1 MVTLWS
7 INEEYIF
14 RRVFFGREICT
25 LLKHKEKCRVD
36 RTMEDSGARKK
47 VDYVS

>member
-1 MVTLWS
+1 MKNIYS
-7 INEEYIF
+7 EEF
-14 RRVFFGREICT
+14 FFGREICT